1 MTLQDRQ
8 AIDAFLDR
16 IRTGQAGPPTPWG
29 TPGAVPGM
37 PPVDPE
43 AEAHI
48 LATLTRT
55 PGVAYRLAQL
65 AFAQEAALVEA
76 QNRIQHL
83 EWETEAARRDAEY
96 ARVRGPFGFGGTRP
110 ASMPPRPVPQR
121 SAMAAQMASHRGG
134 SGFLATAAA
143 TAAGVAG
150 GMVLGS
156 LLADALG
163 RGAAE
168 AATAA
173 AGFAQEAVPVAS
185 EAAGLPPDAV
195 SVDEAQGADAW
206 GTYEDAGAWDEGWG
220 EESL

>member
-1 MTLQDRQ
+1 MTPRDRQ

-16 IRTGQAGPPTPWG
+16 VRAGRSRPPSPWG
-29 TPGAVPGM
+29 AAGERPEM

-48 LATLTRT
+48 LSALNRV

-76 QNRIQHL
+76 QNRIQQL
-83 EWETEAARRDAEY
+83 EWEAEAARREAE
-96 ARVRGPFGFGGTRP
+96 AGRSRGLFSFGGSRP
-110 ASMPPRPVPQR
+110 APMPPRPVPAR
-121 SAMAAQMASHRGG
+121 SPMAAQMAGQRGG

-163 RGAAE
+163 GGAAE
-168 AATAA
+168 VATAA
-173 AGFAQEAVPVAS
+173 AGGFAQDAAPAAA
-185 EAAGLPPDAV
+185 EAAGLPADAAPV
-195 SVDEAQGADAW
+195 EEAGADAW
-206 GTYEDAGAWDEGWG
+206 GDYGDAGGWDEGGG